1 MTRPGKGLNPATV
14 TQVRRF
20 TYNANGQTTAI
31 THPEN
36 GTVNFLYNPD
46 GTVQRKTDA
55 KGQRTEGTYAP
66 EGWLDVVRKFSA
78 NGAADDCSQVKSEYG
93 RPSGGQTV
101 DPTFVAANVLGRVAA
116 VSTGGQH
123 QRGGR
128 IDELYSDNV
137 AGAVLRRRTRITRGT
152 SIVTTDIDSH
162 YTRLGIPVAGN
173 DGAAPR
179 NKGLEMDW

>member
-36 GTVNFLYNPD
+36 GTVSFLYNPD
-46 GTVQRKTDA
+46 GTVQQKTDA
-55 KGQRTEGTYAP
+55 KGQRTVWTYTP
-66 EGWLDVVRKFSA
+66 EGWPDTVRKFLP
-78 NGAADDCSQVKSEYG
+78 NPWLADGTEDTCSGVKYEYG

-101 DPTFVAANVLGRVAA
+101 DPTFVAANVLGRLAA
-116 VSTGGQH
+116 VSTGCQH

-128 IDELYSDNV
+128 IDELYSYSV
-137 AGAVLRRRTRITRGT
+137 AGAVLRKRMRITRGAAV
-152 SIVTTDIDSH
+152 VTKDID
-162 YTRLGIPVAGN
+162 YTYL
-173 DGAAPR
+173 
-179 NKGLEMDW
+179 